1 MCAHTLVLLCE
12 LVQKCGYIFYTEVPM
27 SKQIISGI
35 LTILVILATNEYG
48 ANSCH
53 YVFLRP
59 QRL

>member
-1 MCAHTLVLLCE
+1 M
-12 LVQKCGYIFYTEVPM
+12 QQCGYIFYTEVPM

-53 YVFLRP
+53 YVFH
-59 QRL
+59 